1 MESNQDLIKAL
12 NEAIKLLTD
21 ASDNKESTDVA
32 DNALSRLKDIAE
44 QIDIGEQIKAQPVP
58 QLKNVLVML
67 DAARKRLEPT
77 VQRVK
82 DRDRGELK
90 DEISNILASA
100 KKMNTVKE
108 KMEYAI
114 SLIENIPGI
123 TSDKVDIRIA
133 IAAYFLD
140 ETREDIK
147 KIIARAKGSKNA
159 CVETAEEFKEKYGRK
174 RFNSS
179 NAGKSLIYSYLYWG
193 YLKNEGMSNDELLK
207 NPLYKDINE
216 IRAKVTNVDDAYI
229 YNQYLRLEEWVGS
242 AFETALFM
250 RNATK
255 SVLSHF
261 HNIVT
266 DVIYGESLREALG
279 AKADEASISIWLS
292 NMSIDS
298 IRPTESSYQTVLNL
312 RENIEYGLR
321 YLNVYNTLI
330 ALIAKEIEIPELV
343 LFQVNMR
350 VINDGIGQLNDVLT
364 CLREDIGKRE
374 IVSDEQTE
382 TAYAPK
388 LTQKVYEV
396 MLEAFRNVSPD
407 APPIPAANIKATEY
421 AIIDTVC
428 VKGKAWTNL
437 FLVLCRNYW
446 RR

>member
-21 ASDNKESTDVA
+21 ASDNRENTDVA

-58 QLKNVLVML
+58 QLKNVLSLL

-140 ETREDIK
+140 ETREDIE

-207 NPLYKDINE
+207 NPLYRDINE

-266 DVIYGESLREALG
+266 DVIYGESLRGALG
-279 AKADEASISIWLS
+279 AKADETSISIWLS
-292 NMSIDS
+292 NLSIDS
-298 IRPTESSYQTVLNL
+298 IRPTESSYQTVLTL

-350 VINDGIGQLNDVLT
+350 VINDSIEQLNDVLT

-388 LTQKVYEV
+388 LTQKVYEA
-396 MLEAFRNVSPD
+396 MLEAFRDVSPD
-407 APPIPAANIKATEY
+407 APPIPDANIKATGR